1 MNKHICPGE
10 IVRRFKV
17 STLEGVP
24 IGDDDEKARDA
35 EGVEVGNDWGFG
47 RCPTVAMAIYVTAV
61 AFHMDNFY
69 RDYGRVS
76 QAAGD
81 LKRVQDELESLLLA
95 TSDREDAEVWGFC
108 QGQLVVGWRDL
119 VENSAFADSQWVD
132 QVLAE
137 QNPMQLRDAAM
148 NSWGPILKL
157 HYQLHR
163 VLDVLV
169 TTGLGLN
176 SQVQAE
182 EQQRRA
188 AAEID
193 EMLGKWRLDGEE
205 LARSLIHDLENDAFV
220 AQTKTDIW
228 RMVDEQVMRDFDPEL
243 NFDTVTKSVTH
254 LLGKKQ
260 VMQPRLVTI
269 TADNYEDYQ
278 FREHDISKTF
288 MLLCHVGD
296 PAALIQSLRK
306 LTIDALTL
314 QTCNAHENI
323 FASLAF
329 LGARQLR
336 ARSPIQAPERLGHE
350 PSQLAVPAGFM
361 SRAHL
366 VLNLTDNGRLLDP
379 RGSGAFRADWIRP
392 SVREYPQAQAMIDG
406 PSDALIERMLPTF
419 NLYETEDGWWAV
431 TIEGAR
437 RGTEAVFAGRSE
449 EMVRSIATE
458 LCVRQAA
465 LVEMV
470 RREQEWLIRLE
481 DRIRAKR
488 AVDQAYPNQEFVV
501 VTEWMR
507 EYLAGLTGNSADL
520 VNAMADIV
528 GLADLF
534 CAHASDS
541 DFYHLA
547 LTCKTLF
554 PPAARFLW
562 HTLTITT
569 EQTAQLLARTL
580 SQPAA
585 TTTLDY
591 HDLVHAFDCRLILPE
606 YQPLCV
612 SLFSPFRFPHLVR
625 IRLLISNVPL
635 KSFTPL
641 FQASRN
647 SLTEL
652 VHSFPVTEDFAELL
666 LTIPRDR
673 LKTYCAPYRGY
684 PDTTIDLIKQ
694 HSRSLRSV
702 ELSWAYDTIM
712 LALARCDGLEEIS
725 LTAFCGSRAVASLVR
740 LYVRDWWDL
749 NDGHVELLAQRKG
762 ALARYCT
769 NLEVFET
776 DHIEQIT
783 THCRHLRELRIS
795 TTPLHI
801 DTALH
806 PLLDAS
812 SRTTTLETLV
822 LATSHLSPSFARR
835 FLLEMP
841 RLRELGPGPGWDE
854 DALEGLAMEVEGWAR
869 EGRMVTKRG
878 SGAGDERWLT
888 GNKMVAERK
897 REEGGAR
904 GGMI

>member
-1 MNKHICPGE
+1 MSASATEYNPTGPA
-10 IVRRFKV
+10 
-17 STLEGVP
+17 SGS
-24 IGDDDEKARDA
+24 RDA
-35 EGVEVGNDWGFG
+35 IQ
-47 RCPTVAMAIYVTAV
+47 TYKTAV

-95 TSDREDAEVWGFC
+95 TGDREDAEVWGFC

-228 RMVDEQVMRDFDPEL
+228 RMIDEQVMRDFDPEL

-465 LVEMV
+465 LVEM
-470 RREQEWLIRLE
+470 
-481 DRIRAKR
+481 
-488 AVDQAYPNQEFVV
+488 DQ
-501 VTEWMR
+501 
-507 EYLAGLTGNSADL
+507 G
-520 VNAMADIV
+520 
-528 GLADLF
+528 
-534 CAHASDS
+534 
-541 DFYHLA
+541 
-547 LTCKTLF
+547 
-554 PPAARFLW
+554 
-562 HTLTITT
+562 
-569 EQTAQLLARTL
+569 
-580 SQPAA
+580 
-585 TTTLDY
+585 
-591 HDLVHAFDCRLILPE
+591 
-606 YQPLCV
+606 
-612 SLFSPFRFPHLVR
+612 
-625 IRLLISNVPL
+625 
-635 KSFTPL
+635 
-641 FQASRN
+641 
-647 SLTEL
+647 
-652 VHSFPVTEDFAELL
+652 
-666 LTIPRDR
+666 
-673 LKTYCAPYRGY
+673 
-684 PDTTIDLIKQ
+684 
-694 HSRSLRSV
+694 
-702 ELSWAYDTIM
+702 
-712 LALARCDGLEEIS
+712 
-725 LTAFCGSRAVASLVR
+725 
-740 LYVRDWWDL
+740 
-749 NDGHVELLAQRKG
+749 
-762 ALARYCT
+762 
-769 NLEVFET
+769 
-776 DHIEQIT
+776 
-783 THCRHLRELRIS
+783 
-795 TTPLHI
+795 
-801 DTALH
+801 
-806 PLLDAS
+806 
-812 SRTTTLETLV
+812 
-822 LATSHLSPSFARR
+822 
-835 FLLEMP
+835 
-841 RLRELGPGPGWDE
+841 
-854 DALEGLAMEVEGWAR
+854 
-869 EGRMVTKRG
+869 
-878 SGAGDERWLT
+878 
-888 GNKMVAERK
+888 
-897 REEGGAR
+897 EEGGGSSVSEPRVRGGDGVDEGVPGWFDGEFGGSGERHGGYCRGWPGEVVLKLARRLAPCSPFAIYIAIYRTIDRKHSPQVPTDFFACVVWLAGAYFPICSLALHFSHPQLEQMRRLSPIDRSIDGDSYGREKSVHYVSKPSDDKARLVGVTLCGDSHAR
-904 GGMI
+904 GRWT